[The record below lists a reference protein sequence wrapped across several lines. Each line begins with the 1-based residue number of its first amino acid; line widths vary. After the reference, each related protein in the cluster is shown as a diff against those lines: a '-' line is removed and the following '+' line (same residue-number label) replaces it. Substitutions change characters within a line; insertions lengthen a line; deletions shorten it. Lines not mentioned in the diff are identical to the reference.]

1 MARSPTRLAEPGI
14 PTRVI
19 NPDQAEPARSISA
32 MTAVSRRA
40 AVGTADDHRIQEDT
54 MRGKA
59 PLGTRILADTRDW
72 EALTDDQVIAAREK
86 ANRTASSR
94 AARIVT
100 GLPDRRAR
108 IEEVPIDLPGRRLTL
123 RVHRPKNADR
133 KLPLIVSFH
142 GGGFIAGTAAQNDW
156 LNSHL
161 AARCPAV
168 VVSVEYRLAPRHP
181 LPQPVED
188 GYDTLVRLVEDA
200 VGAGIDPAAVAVMG
214 ESAGGTIAALIAL
227 RAREDGPPL
236 RAQVLNYPGTDWTET
251 MADYPSIAENAGN
264 PTLSLSRL
272 RVSRRLSVPPTLDP
286 RSVSPVKFE
295 NLAGLPPA
303 LVVTAALDPVADH
316 GSRYVERLREDG
328 TDARL
333 TCYPK
338 ATHGFLSTPGLVPAA
353 RPARREI
360 LAFLR
365 GHLRPAPPG

>member
-1 MARSPTRLAEPGI
+1 MAEHTPVR
-14 PTRVI
+14 
-19 NPDQAEPARSISA
+19 
-32 MTAVSRRA
+32 
-40 AVGTADDHRIQEDT
+40 DD

-59 PLGTRILADTRDW
+59 PLGIRILRDARDW
-72 EALTDDQVIAAREK
+72 AALTDDQVIAAREK
-86 ANRTASSR
+86 ANRAASSR

-108 IEEVPIDLPGRRLTL
+108 IEEATIDLPGRRLML

-133 KLPLIVSFH
+133 ALPLIISFH

-168 VVSVEYRLAPRHP
+168 VVSVEYRLAPQHP

-188 GYDTLVRLVEDA
+188 GYDTLVRIIEDA
-200 VGAGIDPAAVAVMG
+200 IGWGVDPAAVAVMG
-214 ESAGGTIAALIAL
+214 ESAGGMIAALIAL
-227 RAREDGPPL
+227 RVRKDGPPL
-236 RAQVLNYPGTDWTET
+236 RAQVLNYPSTDWTET
-251 MADYPSIAENAGN
+251 WADYPSFAENADN
-264 PTLSLSRL
+264 PTLSLSRF
-272 RVSRRLSVPPTLDP
+272 RASRKLSVPPTLDP
-286 RSVSPVKFE
+286 RSVSPLKFE
-295 NLAGLPPA
+295 NLAGLPPT
-303 LVVTAALDPVADH
+303 LVVIAALDPVADH
-316 GSRYVERLREDG
+316 GRRYVERLREDG

-338 ATHGFLSTPGLVPAA
+338 ATHSFLSTPGLVPAA

-365 GHLRPAPPG
+365 SQLHPALP